1 MPGLLDDRFREWEGG
16 QEPVVGRPGHTA
28 LLAAFAERLA
38 PEPDDTVLEH
48 AERAVVEDDA
58 IVLVVTSQYPP

>member
-1 MPGLLDDRFREWEGG
+1 VPGLLDNRCGEWEGS
-16 QEPVVGRPGHTA
+16 QEAVVGCPGHTA

-38 PEPDDTVLEH
+38 PEPDDTALEH

-58 IVLVVTSQYPP
+58 IVR

>member
-1 MPGLLDDRFREWEGG
+1 MPGLLDNRFGEWEGS
-16 QEPVVGRPGHTA
+16 QEAFVGGPGHTA

-38 PEPDDTVLEH
+38 PEPDDTSLEY

-58 IVLVVTSQYPP
+58 IVLIVTPQYLP

>member
-16 QEPVVGRPGHTA
+16 QESVVGCPGYTA

-38 PEPDDTVLEH
+38 PEPDDTVPEH